1 MNTKI
6 FLGMFLAFAIASCNP
21 SGHVNEK
28 NDERDGHD
36 HSEKA
41 EALEDHEEIKFQYT
55 AYSAN
60 FELFAEAD
68 AFIVGKIANVL
79 SHFSVLPDFN
89 AVEKGQITIKLA
101 VNGKE
106 TKQILSEPSRK
117 GIYSFN
123 IQPETQGTGKL
134 TFEITN
140 DKGTFEVIVP
150 DATVFANEEE
160 AHEASKKIVIS
171 NTNTTVFTKEQSWK
185 IEFATALPLSESF
198 GQVIKTTALV
208 QSAQANE
215 LVVSAKTN
223 GIVLFNSG
231 AVLEG
236 RDVTVGQSLF
246 TISGS
251 NLADN
256 NISVKYAEAKS
267 NFEKANADYERA
279 KELAKDK
286 IVSEKDLFEAK
297 NQYENAKVVYN
308 NLSENFNASGQ
319 TITSPQVGFI
329 KRVFVKYGDYVEA
342 GQPLVVVS
350 QNKSLI
356 LIAEVPS
363 KYAPVLANIKTA
375 NIRTINDNLSF
386 SLEQL
391 NGKVLSYGKAAN
403 TDNYLMPVVLQVENN
418 GSFVSGSFVEV
429 YLKSFSNNLALVIP
443 TSSLLEEQGTYFV
456 WVQITPELFEKREV
470 FVGGTDGINT
480 EISKGITANER
491 VVTRGS
497 MLIKLAQATG
507 TLDAHSGHVH

>member
-6 FLGMFLAFAIASCNP
+6 FLGMLLALAIASCNP
-21 SGHVNEK
+21 SGHEK
-28 NDERDGHD
+28 EEH
-36 HSEKA
+36 E
-41 EALEDHEEIKFQYT
+41 EQEEIKFQYT

-68 AFIVGKIANVL
+68 AFIVGVKANVL
-79 SHFSVLPDFN
+79 SHFSVLPDFK
-89 AVEKGQITIKLA
+89 AVEQGSITIVLTI
-101 VNGKE
+101 NGKE
-106 TKQILSEPSRK
+106 VRQKLDKPTRK
-117 GIYSFN
+117 GIYSFD
-123 IQPETQGTGKL
+123 ITPETTGKGTL
-134 TFEITN
+134 KFEISDEN
-140 DKGTFEVIVP
+140 GNFVVDVP
-150 DATVFANEEE
+150 TVTVFSELKE
-160 AHEASKKIVIS
+160 AAQVASKIVVS
-171 NTNTTVFTKEQSWK
+171 QTNTTFFTKEQSWK
-185 IEFATALPLSESF
+185 IEFATALPSSEPF

-208 QSAQANE
+208 QSAQGNE

-236 RDVTVGQSLF
+236 RDVTAGQSLF

-251 NLADN
+251 NFADN
-256 NISVKYAEAKS
+256 NISVKYAGAKS
-267 NFEKANADYERA
+267 NYEKANADYERA

-297 NQYENAKVVYN
+297 NQYENTKAVYN

-329 KRVFVKYGDYVEA
+329 KRVFVKNGDYVEA
-342 GQPLVVVS
+342 GQPLAVVS

-356 LIAEVPS
+356 LVAEVPS

-375 NIRTINDNLSF
+375 NIRTISNNLSF

-403 TDNYLMPVVLQVENN
+403 TDNYQIPVVLQVENN

-429 YLKSFSNNLALVIP
+429 YLKSFSNNLALIIP

-491 VVTRGS
+491 VVTRGT

>member
-1 MNTKI
+1 
-6 FLGMFLAFAIASCNP
+6 
-21 SGHVNEK
+21 
-28 NDERDGHD
+28 
-36 HSEKA
+36 
-41 EALEDHEEIKFQYT
+41 
-55 AYSAN
+55 
-60 FELFAEAD
+60 
-68 AFIVGKIANVL
+68 
-79 SHFSVLPDFN
+79 LPDFK
-89 AVEKGQITIKLA
+89 AVDQGQITITLA

-106 TKQILSEPSRK
+106 TKQILSEPTRI
-117 GIYSFN
+117 GIYSFD
-123 IQPETQGTGKL
+123 IKPETQGTGKL

-140 DKGTFEVIVP
+140 DKGTFEIIVP
-150 DATVFANEEE
+150 EVTVYANDEE
-160 AHEASKKIVIS
+160 AHEASENVVIS
-171 NTNTTVFTKEQSWK
+171 NTNTTEFTKEQTWK
-185 IEFATALPLSESF
+185 IEFATALPLSEPF

-208 QSAQANE
+208 QSAQGNE
-215 LVVSAKTN
+215 FVISAKTN

-236 RDVTVGQSLF
+236 RDVTAGQSLF

-297 NQYENAKVVYN
+297 NHYENAKAVYN
-308 NLSENFNASGQ
+308 NLSKNFNASGQ

-329 KRVFVKYGDYVEA
+329 KQVFVKNGEYVEA
-342 GQPLVVVS
+342 GRPLAVVS

-356 LIAEVPS
+356 LTAEVPS

-375 NIRTINDNLSF
+375 NIRTINDNRSF

-391 NGKVLSYGKAAN
+391 NGKILSYGKAAN
-403 TDNYLMPVVLQVENN
+403 NDNYLIPVNLQIENN
-418 GSFVSGSFVEV
+418 GSFVAGSFVEI
-429 YLKSFSNNLALVIP
+429 YLKSFSNKLGFVIP